1 MEKRKLI
8 SLRSV
13 LLRYLA
19 LCAVSCVLAAVLWFI
34 GLLLLIGSGLFL
46 PADAAANATVKA
58 VQRVSEMTAERFD
71 DAGFDPLCRY
81 ALFDGNELL
90 RTNMDGRHLQKALQY
105 ERGGTQGGSVLFY
118 TQYYMSA
125 ELKDGTRCLF
135 QFDYS
140 VPYADPALRGKL
152 PDVQSCHILV
162 GILLLVGVLAGCTHR
177 TAKFLAVETGRLTE
191 ASRKVAEKKGLDG
204 VAFTGAKVREYD
216 DALNALQRMG
226 QELTGSL
233 QKQWVME
240 QKQREQIIQLSHE
253 LKTPLSI
260 IEGNAELLA
269 EDDLTAQQKEQVDA
283 ILRSTERTR
292 NYLLKIRAEVQT
304 PLKFKTQK

>member
-19 LCAVSCVLAAVLWFI
+19 LCAVSCVLAAVVWFMV
-34 GLLLLIGSGLFL
+34 LLLVINSGLFL
-46 PADAAANATVKA
+46 AANTAANATTKA
-58 VQRVSEMTAERFD
+58 VQMASDMTAESFD
-71 DAGFDPLCRY
+71 DAGFDTLCRY
-81 ALFDGNELL
+81 ALFDGEEIL
-90 RTNMDGRHLQKALQY
+90 RTNMDAKHLQKALEY
-105 ERGGTQGGSVLFY
+105 ESNGSQKRFLPGY
-118 TQYYMSA
+118 AQYYMSA
-125 ELKDGTRCLF
+125 ELKDGTVCLF

-152 PDVQSCHILV
+152 PDVQTCHILL
-162 GILLLVGVLAGCTHR
+162 GFLLLVGVIAGCTHR

-191 ASRKVAEKKGLDG
+191 ASQQVAEKKGLDG
-204 VAFTGAKVREYD
+204 VEFTGAKVREYD
-216 DALNALQRMG
+216 EALNALQLMG

-233 QKQWVME
+233 QKQWSME

-260 IEGNAELLA
+260 IQGNAELLA
-269 EDDLTAQQKEQVDA
+269 EDDLTGQQKEQVDA

-292 NYLLKIRAEVQT
+292 NYLLRIRAEVQT
-304 PLKFKTQK
+304 PLKFKQKK

>member
-19 LCAVSCVLAAVLWFI
+19 QCAVCCVLAAVLWFMGLI
-34 GLLLLIGSGLFL
+34 LLMNSGLLL
-46 PADAAANATVKA
+46 PANAAANATAKA
-58 VQRVSEMTAERFD
+58 VQMVSGMTAESFD

-81 ALFDGNELL
+81 ALFDGDELL
-90 RTNMDGRHLQKALQY
+90 RTNMDDRHLQRALQY
-105 ERGGTQGGSVLFY
+105 ERSSTQRGGLLFY

-125 ELKDGTRCLF
+125 ELKDGTVCLF

-152 PDVQSCHILV
+152 PDVQSCHIFL
-162 GILLLVGVLAGCTHR
+162 GVVLIVCIIAGCTHR

-191 ASRKVAEKKGLDG
+191 ASRQVAEKKGLDG
-204 VAFTGAKVREYD
+204 VEFAGAKVREYD
-216 DALNALQRMG
+216 EALNALRLMG

-233 QKQWVME
+233 QKQWSME

-260 IEGNAELLA
+260 IQGNAELLA
-269 EDDLTAQQKEQVDA
+269 EDDLTDPQKEQVDA

-292 NYLLKIRAEVQT
+292 SYLLRIRAEVQT
-304 PLKFKTQK
+304 PLKFKQKK

>member
-8 SLRSV
+8 PLRSV

-19 LCAVSCVLAAVLWFI
+19 LCAVSCVLAAVVWFMV
-34 GLLLLIGSGLFL
+34 LLLVINSGLFL
-46 PADAAANATVKA
+46 AANTAANATTKA
-58 VQRVSEMTAERFD
+58 VQMASDMTAESFD
-71 DAGFDPLCRY
+71 DAGFDTLCRY
-81 ALFDGNELL
+81 ALFDGEEVL
-90 RTNMDGRHLQKALQY
+90 RTNMDAKHLQKALEY
-105 ERGGTQGGSVLFY
+105 ESNGSQKRFLPGY
-118 TQYYMSA
+118 AQYYMSA
-125 ELKDGTRCLF
+125 ELKDGTVCLF

-152 PDVQSCHILV
+152 PDVQTCHILL
-162 GILLLVGVLAGCTHR
+162 GFLLLVGVIAGCTHR

-191 ASRKVAEKKGLDG
+191 ASQQVAEKKGLDG
-204 VAFTGAKVREYD
+204 VEFTGAKVREYD
-216 DALNALQRMG
+216 EALNALQLMG

-233 QKQWVME
+233 QKQWSME

-260 IEGNAELLA
+260 IQGNAELLA
-269 EDDLTAQQKEQVDA
+269 EDDLTGQQKEQVDA

-292 NYLLKIRAEVQT
+292 NYLLRIRAEVQT
-304 PLKFKTQK
+304 PLKFKQKK

>member
-19 LCAVSCVLAAVLWFI
+19 LCAVSCVLAAVLWFMV
-34 GLLLLIGSGLFL
+34 LLLVINSGLFL
-46 PADAAANATVKA
+46 AANTAANATTKA
-58 VQRVSEMTAERFD
+58 VQMASDMTAESFD
-71 DAGFDPLCRY
+71 DAGFDTLCRY
-81 ALFDGNELL
+81 ALFDGEEIL
-90 RTNMDGRHLQKALQY
+90 RTNMDAKHLQKALEY
-105 ERGGTQGGSVLFY
+105 ESNGSQKRFLPGY
-118 TQYYMSA
+118 AQYYMSA
-125 ELKDGTRCLF
+125 ELKDGTVCLF

-152 PDVQSCHILV
+152 PDVQTCHILL
-162 GILLLVGVLAGCTHR
+162 GFLLLVGVIAGCTHR

-191 ASRKVAEKKGLDG
+191 ASQQVAEKKGLDG
-204 VAFTGAKVREYD
+204 VEFTGAKVREYD
-216 DALNALQRMG
+216 EALNALQLMG

-233 QKQWVME
+233 QKQWSME

-260 IEGNAELLA
+260 IQGNAELLA
-269 EDDLTAQQKEQVDA
+269 EDDLTGQQKEQVDA

-292 NYLLKIRAEVQT
+292 NYLLRIRAEVQT
-304 PLKFKTQK
+304 PLKFKQKK

>member
-8 SLRSV
+8 PLRSV
-13 LLRYLA
+13 LFRYLVQ
-19 LCAVSCVLAAVLWFI
+19 CAVSCVLAAVLWFM
-34 GLLLLIGSGLFL
+34 GLILLIDSGMLL
-46 PADAAANATVKA
+46 PANAAANATAKA
-58 VQRVSEMTAERFD
+58 VQTVSDMTAENFD
-71 DAGFDPLCRY
+71 DAGFDALCRY
-81 ALFDGNELL
+81 ALFHGDELL
-90 RTNMDGRHLQKALQY
+90 RTNMDDRHLQRALRY
-105 ERGGTQGGSVLFY
+105 ERDGSQRGSFLFY

-125 ELKDGTRCLF
+125 ELSDGTVCLF

-140 VPYADPALRGKL
+140 VPYADQALRGKL
-152 PDVQSCHILV
+152 PDVQSCHFLL
-162 GILLLVGVLAGCTHR
+162 GIVLMISVIAGCTHR

-191 ASRKVAEKKGLDG
+191 ASRQVAEKKGLDG
-204 VAFTGAKVREYD
+204 VAFTGAKVWEYD
-216 DALNALQRMG
+216 EALNALQRMG

-233 QKQWVME
+233 QKQWAME

-292 NYLLKIRAEVQT
+292 NYLLRIRAEVQT
-304 PLKFKTQK
+304 PLKFKQKK

>member
-13 LLRYLA
+13 LLRYLV
-19 LCAVSCVLAAVLWFI
+19 LCAVSCVLAAVLWVVV
-34 GLLLLIGSGLFL
+34 LLLVINSGLFL
-46 PADAAANATVKA
+46 PANAAANATTKA

-71 DAGFDPLCRY
+71 DSGFDPLCRY
-81 ALFDGNELL
+81 ALFEGNELL

-105 ERGGTQGGSVLFY
+105 ERGGTQGGSLLFY

-216 DALNALQRMG
+216 EALNALQQMG

>member
-19 LCAVSCVLAAVLWFI
+19 QCAVCCVLAAVLWFM
-34 GLLLLIGSGLFL
+34 GLILLMNSGLFL
-46 PADAAANATVKA
+46 PANAAANATAKA
-58 VQRVSEMTAERFD
+58 VQAVSGMTAESFD

-81 ALFDGNELL
+81 ALFDGDELL
-90 RTNMDGRHLQKALQY
+90 RTNMDDGHLQRALQY
-105 ERGGTQGGSVLFY
+105 ERSGAQRGGLLFY

-125 ELKDGTRCLF
+125 ELKDGTVCLF

-140 VPYADPALRGKL
+140 VSYADPTLRGKL
-152 PDVQSCHILV
+152 PDVQSCHIL
-162 GILLLVGVLAGCTHR
+162 LGVVLMVSIIAGCTHR
-177 TAKFLAVETGRLTE
+177 TAKFLAVETSRLTE
-191 ASRKVAEKKGLDG
+191 ASRQVAEKKGLDG
-204 VAFTGAKVREYD
+204 VEFAGAKVREYD
-216 DALNALQRMG
+216 EALNALQLMG

-233 QKQWVME
+233 QKQWSME

-260 IEGNAELLA
+260 IQGNAELLA
-269 EDDLTAQQKEQVDA
+269 EDDLTDPQKEQVDA

-292 NYLLKIRAEVQT
+292 SYLLRIRAEVQT
-304 PLKFKTQK
+304 PLKFKQKK

>member
-19 LCAVSCVLAAVLWFI
+19 LCAVSCVLAAVLWFV

-152 PDVQSCHILV
+152 PDVQTCHILA

-177 TAKFLAVETGRLTE
+177 TAKFLAVL
-191 ASRKVAEKKGLDG
+191 
-204 VAFTGAKVREYD
+204 
-216 DALNALQRMG
+216 
-226 QELTGSL
+226 
-233 QKQWVME
+233 E

>member
-19 LCAVSCVLAAVLWFI
+19 LCAVSCVLAAVLWFVV
-34 GLLLLIGSGLFL
+34 LLLVINSGLFL
-46 PADAAANATVKA
+46 AANTAANATTKA
-58 VQRVSEMTAERFD
+58 VQMASGMTAESFD
-71 DAGFDPLCRY
+71 DAGLDTLCRY
-81 ALFDGNELL
+81 ALFDGEELL
-90 RTNMDGRHLQKALQY
+90 QTNMDAKHLQKALEY
-105 ERGGTQGGSVLFY
+105 EYNCSQKRFFLGY
-118 TQYYMSA
+118 AQYYMSA
-125 ELKDGTRCLF
+125 ELKDGTVCLF

-140 VPYADPALRGKL
+140 VPYANPALRGKL
-152 PDVQSCHILV
+152 PDVQTCHILL
-162 GILLLVGVLAGCTHR
+162 GFLLLVGVIAGCTHR

-191 ASRKVAEKKGLDG
+191 ASRQVAEKKGMDG
-204 VAFTGAKVREYD
+204 VEFTGAKVQEYD
-216 DALNALQRMG
+216 EALNALQLMG

-233 QKQWVME
+233 QKQWSME

-260 IEGNAELLA
+260 IQGNAELLA
-269 EDDLTAQQKEQVDA
+269 EDDLTGQQKEQVDA

-292 NYLLKIRAEVQT
+292 NYLLRIRAEMQT
-304 PLKFKTQK
+304 PLKFKQKK

>member
-13 LLRYLA
+13 LLRYLV
-19 LCAVSCVLAAVLWFI
+19 LCAVSCVLAAVLWVVV
-34 GLLLLIGSGLFL
+34 LLLVINSGLFL
-46 PADAAANATVKA
+46 PADAAANATTKA
-58 VQRVSEMTAERFD
+58 VQRVSGMTAERFD

-81 ALFDGNELL
+81 ALFDENELL
-90 RTNMDGRHLQKALQY
+90 RTNMDSRHLQKALQY

-140 VPYADPALRGKL
+140 VPYADPDLRGKL
-152 PDVQSCHILV
+152 PDVQTCHILV

-216 DALNALQRMG
+216 EALNALQRMG

-233 QKQWVME
+233 QKQWFME
-240 QKQREQIIQLSHE
+240 QKQREQIIQLSQE

>member
-1 MEKRKLI
+1 
-8 SLRSV
+8 
-13 LLRYLA
+13 
-19 LCAVSCVLAAVLWFI
+19 
-34 GLLLLIGSGLFL
+34 
-46 PADAAANATVKA
+46 
-58 VQRVSEMTAERFD
+58 
-71 DAGFDPLCRY
+71 
-81 ALFDGNELL
+81 
-90 RTNMDGRHLQKALQY
+90 MDSRHLQKALQY
-105 ERGGTQGGSVLFY
+105 ERGGTQGRSVLFY

-140 VPYADPALRGKL
+140 VSYADPALRGKL

-233 QKQWVME
+233 QKQWIME

>member
-19 LCAVSCVLAAVLWFI
+19 LCAVCCVLTAGLWVM
-34 GLLLLIGSGLFL
+34 GLILLIDSGMFL
-46 PADAAANATVKA
+46 PANRAASVTTEAMQCLAGTRVEDFDPDA
-58 VQRVSEMTAERFD
+58 
-71 DAGFDPLCRY
+71 FDPLCRY
-81 ALFDGNELL
+81 ALFDGEELL
-90 RTNMDGRHLQKALQY
+90 QTNMDTRDLERTLQ
-105 ERGGTQGGSVLFY
+105 EMQGGGRQNRVGLY
-118 TQYYMSA
+118 HQYYLRA
-125 ELKDGTRCLF
+125 ELQEGAVCLF
-135 QFDYS
+135 QFDYA
-140 VPYADPALRGKL
+140 VPYANPALRGKL
-152 PDVQSCHILV
+152 PDVQTCHILLGV
-162 GILLLVGVLAGCTHR
+162 LLLVGIIAGCTHR

-191 ASRKVAEKKGLDG
+191 ASRQVAEQKGLDG
-204 VAFTGAKVREYD
+204 VAFTGAKVWEYD
-216 DALNALQRMG
+216 EALNALQRMG

-233 QKQWVME
+233 QKQWAME

-269 EDDLTAQQKEQVDA
+269 EDDLTDPQKEQVDA

-304 PLKFKTQK
+304 PLKFKTRK

>member
-19 LCAVSCVLAAVLWFI
+19 LCAVSCVLAAILWI
-34 GLLLLIGSGLFL
+34 VGLLLLIGSGLFL
-46 PADAAANATVKA
+46 PADAAANATTKA

-71 DAGFDPLCRY
+71 DSGFDPLCRY
-81 ALFDGNELL
+81 ALFDENELL
-90 RTNMDGRHLQKALQY
+90 RTNMDSSHLQKALQY

-140 VPYADPALRGKL
+140 VLYADPALRGKL
-152 PDVQSCHILV
+152 PDVQSCHTLV

-204 VAFTGAKVREYD
+204 VTFTGARVREYD
-216 DALNALQRMG
+216 EALNALQRMG

>member
-19 LCAVSCVLAAVLWFI
+19 QCAVCCVLAAVLWFMGLI
-34 GLLLLIGSGLFL
+34 LLMNSGLLL
-46 PADAAANATVKA
+46 PANAAANATAKA
-58 VQRVSEMTAERFD
+58 VQMVSGMTAESFD

-81 ALFDGNELL
+81 ALFDGDELL
-90 RTNMDGRHLQKALQY
+90 RTNMDDRHLQRALQY
-105 ERGGTQGGSVLFY
+105 ERSSTQRGGLLFY

-125 ELKDGTRCLF
+125 ELKDGTVCLF

-152 PDVQSCHILV
+152 PDVQSCHIFL
-162 GILLLVGVLAGCTHR
+162 GVVLIVCIIAGCTHR

-191 ASRKVAEKKGLDG
+191 ASRQVAEKKGLDG
-204 VAFTGAKVREYD
+204 VEFAGAKVREYD
-216 DALNALQRMG
+216 EALNALQLMG

-233 QKQWVME
+233 QKQWSME

-260 IEGNAELLA
+260 IQGNAELLA
-269 EDDLTAQQKEQVDA
+269 EDDLTDPQKEQVDA

-292 NYLLKIRAEVQT
+292 SYLLRIRAEVQT
-304 PLKFKTQK
+304 PLKFKQKK

>member
-13 LLRYLA
+13 LLRYLVQ
-19 LCAVSCVLAAVLWFI
+19 CTVCCVLAAVLWVA
-34 GLLLLIGSGLFL
+34 GLLWLIESGMFL
-46 PADAAANATVKA
+46 PANAAANATTKA
-58 VQRVSEMTAERFD
+58 VQMVSGMTAESFD
-71 DAGFDPLCRY
+71 DAGFDVLCRY
-81 ALFDGNELL
+81 ALFEGDKLL

-105 ERGGTQGGSVLFY
+105 ERGGAQRGSFLFY
-118 TQYYMSA
+118 TQYYMST
-125 ELKDGTRCLF
+125 ELKDGTLCLF

-140 VPYADPALRGKL
+140 VPYTDPALRGKL
-152 PDVQSCHILV
+152 PDVQTCHILLGV
-162 GILLLVGVLAGCTHR
+162 LLLVGIIAGCTHR

-191 ASRKVAEKKGLDG
+191 ASRQVAEKKGLDG

-216 DALNALQRMG
+216 EALNALQLMG

-233 QKQWVME
+233 QKQWAME

-269 EDDLTAQQKEQVDA
+269 EDDLTGPQKEQVDA

-304 PLKFKTQK
+304 PLKFKTRK

>member
-1 MEKRKLI
+1 
-8 SLRSV
+8 
-13 LLRYLA
+13 
-19 LCAVSCVLAAVLWFI
+19 
-34 GLLLLIGSGLFL
+34 
-46 PADAAANATVKA
+46 
-58 VQRVSEMTAERFD
+58 MTAERFD

-152 PDVQSCHILV
+152 PDVQTCHILA

-216 DALNALQRMG
+216 EALNALQRMG

-233 QKQWVME
+233 QKQWVLE

-292 NYLLKIRAEVQT
+292 NYLLKIRAEVQM

>member
-1 MEKRKLI
+1 MWI
-8 SLRSV
+8 V
-13 LLRYLA
+13 
-19 LCAVSCVLAAVLWFI
+19 
-34 GLLLLIGSGLFL
+34 GLMLLIGSGLFL
-46 PADAAANATVKA
+46 PADAAANATTKA
-58 VQRVSEMTAERFD
+58 VQRVSGMTAEHFD

-90 RTNMDGRHLQKALQY
+90 RTNMDSRHLQKALQY
-105 ERGGTQGGSVLFY
+105 ERGGTQGGSGLFY

-152 PDVQSCHILV
+152 PDVQSCHTLV

-204 VAFTGAKVREYD
+204 VTFTGAKVREYD
-216 DALNALQRMG
+216 EALNALQRMG

-233 QKQWVME
+233 QKQWSME

>member
-19 LCAVSCVLAAVLWFI
+19 LCAVSCVLAAILWI
-34 GLLLLIGSGLFL
+34 VGLMLLIGSGLFL
-46 PADAAANATVKA
+46 PADAAANATTKA
-58 VQRVSEMTAERFD
+58 VQRVSGMTAECFD

-152 PDVQSCHILV
+152 PDVQTCHILA

-216 DALNALQRMG
+216 EALNALQRMG

-233 QKQWVME
+233 QKQWVLE

-292 NYLLKIRAEVQT
+292 NYLLKIRAEVQM

>member
-8 SLRSV
+8 PLRSV

-19 LCAVSCVLAAVLWFI
+19 LCAVSCVLAAVVWFMV
-34 GLLLLIGSGLFL
+34 LLLVINSGLFL
-46 PADAAANATVKA
+46 AANTAANATTKA
-58 VQRVSEMTAERFD
+58 VQMASDMTAESFD
-71 DAGFDPLCRY
+71 DAGFDTLCRY
-81 ALFDGNELL
+81 ALFDGEEVL
-90 RTNMDGRHLQKALQY
+90 RTNMDAKHLQKALEY
-105 ERGGTQGGSVLFY
+105 ESNGSQKRFLPGY
-118 TQYYMSA
+118 AQYYMSA
-125 ELKDGTRCLF
+125 ELKDGTVCLF

-152 PDVQSCHILV
+152 PDVQTCHILL
-162 GILLLVGVLAGCTHR
+162 GFLLLVGIIAGCTHR

-191 ASRKVAEKKGLDG
+191 ASQQVAEKKGLDG
-204 VAFTGAKVREYD
+204 VEFTGAKVREYD
-216 DALNALQRMG
+216 EALNALQLMG

-233 QKQWVME
+233 QKQWSME

-260 IEGNAELLA
+260 IQGNAELLA
-269 EDDLTAQQKEQVDA
+269 EDDLTGQQKEQVDA

-292 NYLLKIRAEVQT
+292 NYLLRIRAEVQT
-304 PLKFKTQK
+304 PLKFKQKK

>member
-13 LLRYLA
+13 LLRYLV
-19 LCAVSCVLAAVLWFI
+19 LCAVSCVLAAVLWVVV
-34 GLLLLIGSGLFL
+34 LLLVINSGLFL
-46 PADAAANATVKA
+46 PANAAANATTKA

-81 ALFDGNELL
+81 ALFEGNELL

-105 ERGGTQGGSVLFY
+105 ERGGTQGGSLLFY

-140 VPYADPALRGKL
+140 VLYADPALRGKL

-216 DALNALQRMG
+216 EALNALQQMG